1 MHLLA
6 VCMFPLSH
14 LWVLGK
20 ARLGGGVEWTRG
32 GGGTDRLIP
41 TLAAR
46 LRERKVCCRA
56 SSVQHLSSSRKTH
69 GRARH
74 QLESHLLTST
84 VGRDASL
91 SQALPLNCGQ
101 HFFFH

>member
-32 GGGTDRLIP
+32 TDRLIP

-46 LRERKVCCRA
+46 LGERNVCYGA

-69 GRARH
+69 GRALH

-84 VGRDASL
+84 VGRGASL